1 MVSPKS
7 KLESGQ
13 GGIAGCSIDRTGW
26 DLGSEFKVGDDEC
39 AIAALGLADA

>member
-1 MVSPKS
+1 MVSPES

-13 GGIAGCSIDRTGW
+13 GEIAGSIDRTGC

-39 AIAALGLADA
+39 AIAALGLADV